1 MVAAPQHFFADTQP
15 SSPPTHTRQVPADA
29 TLADL
34 AAAVAAAT
42 GVPAGRATLMKDGA
56 PLAGAPTTPA
66 AAAGVADGDVL
77 AVIVDGGGGGGG
89 GGGSAAAPNLFSDP
103 SLLARLAASL
113 PRAPGSAP
121 APPPQPRS
129 ADPRAAAA
137 AAVAAEIDALNAD
150 AFNPEAQKKIEE
162 LLRRQAVEANYEAA
176 VEHAPEAFGDV
187 GEWCGMVWWGGGVV
201 GWGGG

>member
-1 MVAAPQHFFADTQP
+1 M
-15 SSPPTHTRQVPADA
+15 PADA

-56 PLAGAPTTPA
+56 PLVGAPATPA

-77 AVIVDGGGGGGG
+77 AVLVDGGGGGGG
-89 GGGSAAAPNLFSDP
+89 GGAPAPPNLFGDP

-121 APPPQPRS
+121 APPPHQRT

-187 GEWCGMVWWGGGVV
+187 GEWFGGWWGGG
-201 GWGGG
+201 GG